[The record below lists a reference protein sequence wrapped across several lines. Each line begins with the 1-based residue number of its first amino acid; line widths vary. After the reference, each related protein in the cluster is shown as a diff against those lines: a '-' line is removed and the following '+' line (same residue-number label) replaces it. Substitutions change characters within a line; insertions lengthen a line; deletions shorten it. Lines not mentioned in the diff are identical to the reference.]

1 MQPDVI
7 FVLDVSNFTYAE
19 RICAAALQG
28 LVNRNKP
35 GLFLDFGI
43 YDDPQ
48 SRRTN
53 EVFLDDEIWFNKF
66 RRILGNQDRH
76 NLAYYLDV
84 HGFTTIEVED
94 LHQLI
99 RQFRSSLNGIVVW
112 DTKFPDTVNV
122 AIMLAAQ
129 EGLLVVDAALLPMAE
144 AHRLNVL
151 HDLCERWQ
159 DRLDLTQWSF
169 SNLFEKCKAGQMACI
184 EPGWRRPEFVDYI
197 VREKI
202 FTYNLSSQ
210 HKGFAQNLLLL
221 LAFGPAWLRE
231 LIFALSLDG
240 PIRKLALHLLGRAS
254 AEIRLNNRIQKSV
267 KAQPYATIFGWHT
280 QRDDEL
286 TFMLLLSANGLRL
299 IPSHMAANFSFH
311 AGVTPL
317 NKKPAVTN
325 TDQPLPAL
333 DPQVTYLTFTLSD
346 GDQLMMMSTA
356 ELGSW
361 RSRQRGQ
368 IPFNWEVQPLLIEL
382 APALLEKYT
391 SQATPNDCL
400 IAGSSGAGYIIPP
413 LSPHLER
420 YLQETTRICRL
431 AAIEVITSYVA
442 DPPRRVL
449 RQLGRHSQGII
460 GYLSGYAVLGRTPQL
475 LLNDSVFIANQVPTI
490 HQLWDNADKLLESIR
505 MLASQPDGQR
515 PRFIGVHLFAY
526 RTSYQDVVEFVTSI
540 NNPHIHVL
548 RADTFLKLAKIH
560 LKK

>member
-53 EVFLDDEIWFNKF
+53 EVFLDDDLWFKKF
-66 RRILGNQDRH
+66 REILGNQDRH
-76 NLAYYLDV
+76 NLAYYRDV
-84 HGFTTIEVED
+84 HGFTTVEVEN

-99 RQFRSSLNGIVVW
+99 RQFHNSLNGVVVW
-112 DTKFPDTVNV
+112 DPDMPDTVNV

-129 EGLLVVDAALLPMAE
+129 ENLLVVDAALLPLAE
-144 AHRLNVL
+144 SHALPIL
-151 HDLCERWQ
+151 HDLRGRWQ
-159 DRLDLTQWSF
+159 DRLDLTKWSIA
-169 SNLFEKCKAGQMACI
+169 NLFELSKTGQIACI
-184 EPGWRRPEFVDYI
+184 EPGWQRPEFVDYI

-202 FTYNLSSQ
+202 FTYNLSSR
-210 HKGFAQNLLLL
+210 HSGIAQNLLLL

-240 PIRKLALHLLGRAS
+240 PIRKLALRLLGKAS
-254 AEIRLNNRIQKSV
+254 PEIRLNNRIQQSV
-267 KAQPYATIFGWHT
+267 KMQPYPTIFGWHT

-299 IPSHMAANFSFH
+299 VPSHLAANFSFH

-317 NKKPAVTN
+317 NKKPAVTK

-333 DPQVTYLTFTLSD
+333 DPQGTYLTFTLSD

-361 RSRQRGQ
+361 RSTQRGQ

-382 APALLEKYT
+382 APALLEKYIT
-391 SQATPNDCL
+391 QATPNDCL
-400 IAGSSGAGYIIPP
+400 IAGPSGAGYIIPP

-420 YLQETTRICRL
+420 YLLETNRICRQ
-431 AAIEVITSYVA
+431 AAIQVITSYVA
-442 DPPRRVL
+442 DPPKRVL
-449 RQLGRHSQGII
+449 RQLGRHSQGIT

-475 LLNDSVFIANQVPTI
+475 LLDDSVFIANQVPAVN
-490 HQLWDNADKLLESIR
+490 QLWDNADKLLESIR
-505 MLASQPDGQR
+505 ALASQPDSQH

-526 RTSYQDVVEFVTSI
+526 RTSYQDVAEFVASI
-540 NNPHIHVL
+540 NNPHIHVV
-548 RADTFLKLAKIH
+548 RADTFLKLAKLH